1 MTAYMK
7 AMGISRYHQDEL
19 ETFTVPVPAISDD
32 EVLVQV
38 HAASVN
44 PVDFKIRDGVLRLLI
59 NYRMPIVLGFDFA
72 GTVAQVGRAVT
83 GFQVGDQVYGLPR
96 RTMIGTFA
104 EFFAVKAEDIALKP
118 RNLTFVEA
126 ASIPLVGLT
135 TYQAFNELMRLQA
148 GERILVQAG
157 AGGIGTFA
165 IQLARVM
172 GAFVATTASPAGKAL
187 VTRLGAD
194 LVIDYREEDFWKVL
208 AGYDCLYD
216 VFGGKSLDEGFKIL
230 RRGGRIVS
238 LNGTPNARF
247 GKVQH
252 LGFLKTTALRV
263 ASIPLTLREKRYGV
277 TYDMIFVRP
286 DSHQLDILR
295 GLYEKGRIVPVIDKV
310 FPLGEA
316 QKALD
321 YSQSG
326 RAKGKIALKVCAED

>member
-1 MTAYMK
+1 
-7 AMGISRYHQDEL
+7 
-19 ETFTVPVPAISDD
+19 
-32 EVLVQV
+32 
-38 HAASVN
+38 
-44 PVDFKIRDGVLRLLI
+44 
-59 NYRMPIVLGFDFA
+59 
-72 GTVAQVGRAVT
+72 
-83 GFQVGDQVYGLPR
+83 
-96 RTMIGTFA
+96 
-104 EFFAVKAEDIALKP
+104 
-118 RNLTFVEA
+118 
-126 ASIPLVGLT
+126 
-135 TYQAFNELMRLQA
+135 
-148 GERILVQAG
+148 
-157 AGGIGTFA
+157 
-165 IQLARVM
+165 M

-263 ASIPLTLREKRYGV
+263 ASSPLTLREKRYGV

-295 GLYEKGRIVPVIDKV
+295 GLYEDGRIVPVIDKV

-326 RAKGKIALKVCAED
+326 RAKGKIVLKVCAED